1 MKNEALKRILSSVI
15 IIPLALFFII
25 KGSIFFIFFISVCF
39 LIASYEWY
47 MMSKNKPYNILGHLF
62 LLISFYSAFLWREYI
77 SLNAES
83 FLFIILIC
91 VFTDIG
97 GYTFGKIF
105 KGPKLTKI
113 SPNKTYSG
121 MIGGYLIAFIS
132 VSAFIYSDF
141 YFKSFGQL
149 DIMFELYNIIFIFT
163 VSTLCQLGDIIVSYF
178 KRLSKIKDTGKLIP
192 GHGGLLDRIDG
203 MLFALPITYLIY
215 YHESGFWYWPY

>member
-1 MKNEALKRILSSVI
+1 MENEALRRILSSVI
-15 IIPLALFFII
+15 IIPIALFFII
-25 KGSIFFIFFISVCF
+25 KGSIFFIFFISLCF

-47 MMSKNKPYNILGHLF
+47 MMSKKKSYNIPGHIF
-62 LLISFYSAFLWREYI
+62 LIMSFYSVFLWREYL
-77 SLNAES
+77 SLDAEIL
-83 FLFIILIC
+83 LFIILIC
-91 VFTDIG
+91 VSTDIG
-97 GYTFGKIF
+97 GYIFGKTF

-121 MIGGYLIAFIS
+121 MIGGYLIAFTF
-132 VSAFIYSDF
+132 VSIFLYSDF
-141 YFKSFGQL
+141 YFKSLGKL
-149 DIMFELYNIIFIFT
+149 DIMLELNNIIYIFT

-203 MLFALPITYLIY
+203 MLFALPLTYLIY